1 MERSDLN
8 SRMSRSEMEEKGEG
22 VSDEGNCISKLHDE
36 TAQKDSKG
44 CTQPSAVRREEESK
58 VIDETQADCEA
69 SGILK

>member
-22 VSDEGNCISKLHDE
+22 VSDEGNRISKLHDE

-44 CTQPSAVRREEESK
+44 CT
-58 VIDETQADCEA
+58 
-69 SGILK
+69 